1 MKVEKIYDG
10 NALKKYSRP
19 AGDFSQLM
27 NVDAM
32 GDADE
37 EQERMD
43 ANLTRREL
51 HNRVYSDS
59 RSRWLVWQA
68 MLLGFLPSPSLFLS
82 FPHH

>member
-10 NALKKYSRP
+10 NALKKYYRP

-37 EQERMD
+37 EQERME
-43 ANLTRREL
+43 ANLTRCESYITAFMATR
-51 HNRVYSDS
+51 
-59 RSRWLVWQA
+59 
-68 MLLGFLPSPSLFLS
+68 
-82 FPHH
+82 